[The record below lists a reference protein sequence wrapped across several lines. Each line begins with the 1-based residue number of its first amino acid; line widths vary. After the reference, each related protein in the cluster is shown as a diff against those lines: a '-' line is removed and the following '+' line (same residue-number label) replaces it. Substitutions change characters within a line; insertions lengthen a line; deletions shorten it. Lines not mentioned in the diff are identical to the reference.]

1 MRSVLNSNTQDMEPQ
16 MNADEHRLKLDQITE
31 KIIGCAY
38 TVANSLGCGFLE
50 KVYENALAHEIRKVG
65 FEVKQQY
72 SIKVSYD
79 NVIVGEYVADL
90 LVNDCVMVELK
101 AVTQLNNIHTAQS
114 INYLKATGLHVCLL
128 INFGKPK
135 IDVKRIVNQF

>member
-1 MRSVLNSNTQDMEPQ
+1 MEPQ

-38 TVANSLGCGFLE
+38 TVANTLGCGFLE
-50 KVYENALAHEIRKVG
+50 KVYENALAHEIRKAG

-72 SIKVSYD
+72 GIKVLYD
-79 NVIVGEYVADL
+79 NIIVGEYVSDL

-101 AVTQLNNIHTAQS
+101 AVTQLDNIHTAQS
-114 INYLKATGLHVCLL
+114 LNYLKATGLHMCLL

-135 IDVKRIVNQF
+135 IDVKRLVNQF